1 MLKKIKALLS
11 ASCSNDSIYDIIGFK
26 VEKNTIYDQAFIHKS
41 TQKKQN
47 NERLEFLG
55 DSVLNII
62 VSDYLFKYF
71 SSDSEGELSKKRSHI
86 ISRKNLNI
94 IGKQTIDKE
103 LIKHKV
109 NKLSDNMFGNCLEAL
124 IGAIF
129 IREGLIK
136 TKVFVVNKIIKK
148 SLKNNF
154 SDIDFKSKL
163 ILRCQKEG
171 KKVTFKMIQESGPGH
186 QKKYKIG
193 AYINGDKKSENWGF
207 SIKKAEQ
214 LCAKSL
220 YDNET

>member
-1 MLKKIKALLS
+1 MNVGYSTNNSFEEIF
-11 ASCSNDSIYDIIGFK
+11 GFK
-26 VEKNTIYDQAFIHKS
+26 VKSNVIYDQAFIHKS
-41 TQKKQN
+41 IKRKEH

-71 SSDSEGELSKKRSHI
+71 STDSEGDLSKKRSHI

-94 IGKQTIDKE
+94 IGKQIIAKD
-103 LIKHKV
+103 LIKHNVDKV
-109 NKLSDNMFGNCLEAL
+109 SDNMFGNCLEAL

-129 IREGLIK
+129 IKEGLIK
-136 TKVFVVNKIIKK
+136 TNDFVINKIITK
-148 SLKNNF
+148 SINNNF
-154 SDIDFKSKL
+154 SEIDFKSKL

-171 KKVTFKMIQESGPGH
+171 KKVTFKKIQESGPGH

-193 AYINGDKKSENWGF
+193 AYINGNKKSENWGF
-207 SIKKAEQ
+207 SIKSAEQ

-220 YDNET
+220 YDNEI